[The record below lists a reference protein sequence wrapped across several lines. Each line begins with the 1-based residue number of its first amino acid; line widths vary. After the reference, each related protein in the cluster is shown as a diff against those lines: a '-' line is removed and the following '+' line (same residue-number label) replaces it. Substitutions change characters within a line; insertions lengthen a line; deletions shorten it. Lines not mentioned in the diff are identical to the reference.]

1 MLSDVISDRVVNTF
15 SDDSI
20 GDSNNRFSDTHII
33 YDGGTRGSLRSEL
46 YKKRRKMSKL
56 LINEDSL
63 TSIADAIR
71 SKTGGGALLTPSQ
84 MAKEI
89 GGLSGD
95 LEITNGTIINLPAY
109 LENIPK
115 DTFVST
121 TTPQSNYKRILLEDV
136 GIGSS
141 DSTNMYGART
151 FQIDENHYII
161 IMIDY
166 DKKVQVRII
175 TYDSINDSYT
185 NNDTYI
191 GNAYIDYAY
200 SGIYAAITQID
211 AKTYVADRFI
221 IQIDDDY
228 KVTSKTYDYEIQS
241 NGYTYITTLSSCG
254 QNYIAISTAYTRT
267 NGSSP
272 TNYYVHLY
280 HWENDTLNQVAR
292 LYTSSSGCKLYTLA
306 LLENDYFVAVGYSDE
321 DINLFKNNKDGT
333 ITLIAS
339 DSFGT
344 DKSNNTRCLIHLKDN
359 YYALVGYQMVYL
371 LEITTTTIT
380 SKAYAATSINAEMGI
395 YPEDIVH
402 DGDTIYLITRG
413 SLQHKITF
421 GYEPFAI
428 EVSTFSGWSA
438 VDGRG
443 GWSMNNKTWRGTY
456 VKKNNAVSLIIEYN
470 FDKYQEC
477 IKNSLDTGVITGI
490 TLDDCTETIP
500 GRVCILN
507 SGVELTSYGLQE
519 NVVAQVTDDS
529 IDEIKQEVII

>member
-1 MLSDVISDRVVNTF
+1 
-15 SDDSI
+15 
-20 GDSNNRFSDTHII
+20 
-33 YDGGTRGSLRSEL
+33 
-46 YKKRRKMSKL
+46 MSKL

-63 TSIADAIR
+63 TSIADTIR
-71 SKTGGGALLTPSQ
+71 SKTGGSALLTPSQ

-141 DSTNMYGART
+141 DSTATYGART

-191 GNAYIDYAY
+191 GKASMSDDVSYGLYA
-200 SGIYAAITQID
+200 SITQID
-211 AKTYVADRFI
+211 AKTYVANCFI

-241 NGYTYITTLSSCG
+241 KGYTYIKTLSSCG
-254 QNYIAISTAYTRT
+254 QNYIAISTAYA
-267 NGSSP
+267 SSRNTSP
-272 TNYYVHLY
+272 SDYYVHLY

-292 LYTSSSGCKLYTLA
+292 LYTSTSSCSLYTLA
-306 LLENDYFVAVGYSDE
+306 LLENDYFVAIGYFNDN
-321 DINLFKNNKDGT
+321 IRLFKNNKDGT
-333 ITLIAS
+333 ITQITS
-339 DSFGT
+339 GSFGA
-344 DKSNNTRCLIHLKDN
+344 DKSDNTRCLIHLKDN

-380 SKAYAATSINAEMGI
+380 SKAYAAASINSREGI

-402 DGDTIYLITRG
+402 DGDTIYLITRN
-413 SLQHKITF
+413 SSSQHKITF

-428 EVSTFSGWSA
+428 EVSTFSGWSGIS
-438 VDGRG
+438 GRG
-443 GWSMNNKTWRGTY
+443 GWSMNNKTWRGTC
-456 VKKNNAVSLIIEYN
+456 VKDDNAVSQIIEYN
-470 FDKYQEC
+470 FDKHQEC

-529 IDEIKQEVII
+529 IDEIKQEVIV